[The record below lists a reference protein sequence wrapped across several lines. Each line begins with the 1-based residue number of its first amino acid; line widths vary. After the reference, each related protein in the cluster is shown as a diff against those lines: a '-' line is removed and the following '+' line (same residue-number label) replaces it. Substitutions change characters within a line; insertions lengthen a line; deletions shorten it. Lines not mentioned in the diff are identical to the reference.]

1 MQLYAEIK
9 KTSPHA
15 SQRSYHLDAKG
26 KFVPFKVEISTKNH
40 PREGIVKGGVGGN
53 YFLNEVILYVKLD
66 DGTFEKVK

>member
-9 KTSPHA
+9 KSSPRA
-15 SQRSYHLDAKG
+15 NQRSYHLDAKG
-26 KFVPFKVEISTKNH
+26 KFVPFPVVINAKGA
-40 PREGIVKGGVGGN
+40 PFEGIVKGGVGGN